1 MAGPLEGLLVVDA
14 TWGLP
19 GSIAGMV
26 LSDYGARVVKLERP
40 RVTRPTAA
48 VLRSVVERGKWSL
61 SLDPMDEANA
71 ATVDAL
77 LDRADVLLDA
87 GAGAPVGQMADAR
100 VGERFPHLVHCHI
113 SAYGHDGEL
122 HDRPGFD
129 ALVAARLGLMVEQA
143 GHREGPIFLGH
154 PSIDYVTG
162 FLAVIGVLSALHA
175 RVQTGRGQFVDTSL
189 FDGALSVSSMNWWFN
204 EHDKS
209 YLAKGDE
216 EGFGRNRLITDLFEC
231 GDGEYL
237 MVHTGGEGGFKRMMD
252 LLGFG
257 EIVRDV
263 GGVEMSTP
271 LNDEEYHAARH
282 LAPETFRT
290 RPRDEWIKVFHAAD
304 LAALPVL
311 RPEEV
316 FADDQVVHAGVV
328 VDVDDPVVGPLRQ
341 IGPVVRFGD
350 SPPPPTLPAP
360 VVGADDDRLSELMAL
375 SVRTSPAQTRSLG
388 SPLEGLR
395 ILDLSAFFATAF
407 GARLLSDL
415 GADVIKIEPLVG
427 DQMRPLADLFECAQ
441 RGKRNLAIDLRTA
454 EGVDVV
460 RKLIATADVIMHNLR
475 PGKAEKLGVGYEQCA
490 AINPSLIYC
499 YLPGFGSTGPKANLK
514 SFAPLVSGFTGML
527 YVGAGDGNP
536 PVRRV
541 VGNEDLYN
549 GYLGAMSVLMGV
561 AHRDRTG
568 RSQYIESPHLHSSL
582 MLRTEQ
588 CTDAEDRLAPA
599 LHLDADQ
606 TGWGPLYRL
615 YRTSDGWIVIT
626 CVGQRAFERLVCAL
640 ERPGLAADPRFT
652 DEITRSANADALAV
666 ELAGH
671 FAESTSE
678 EAFAALDGA
687 RVPCEIP
694 LEVPYM
700 EDFLW
705 DQWAEETGRVFAHD
719 HPEHGYIREVGNCL
733 RLSATPALTKGTSAR
748 LGQHT
753 RELLDELGYTP
764 TDIDHLL
771 VEVCTEPTSTPT
783 QRKEKSRA
791 EAV

>member
-1 MAGPLEGLLVVDA
+1 MA
-14 TWGLP
+14 
-19 GSIAGMV
+19 
-26 LSDYGARVVKLERP
+26 ER
-40 RVTRPTAA
+40 
-48 VLRSVVERGKWSL
+48 RSV
-61 SLDPMDEANA
+61 
-71 ATVDAL
+71 
-77 LDRADVLLDA
+77 
-87 GAGAPVGQMADAR
+87 Q
-100 VGERFPHLVHCHI
+100 RFPHLVHCHI

-122 HDRPGFD
+122 RDRPGFD
-129 ALVAARLGLMVEQA
+129 ALVAARMGLMVEQA

-216 EGFGRNRLITDLFEC
+216 EGFGRNRLITDLFQC

-237 MVHTGGEGGFKRMMD
+237 MVHTGGEGGFKRTMD
-252 LLGFG
+252 LLGFSD
-257 EIVRDV
+257 IVRDV

-290 RPRDEWIKVFHAAD
+290 RSRDEWIKLFHAAD

-316 FADDQVVHAGVV
+316 FADDQVVHADIV

-341 IGPVVRFGD
+341 IGPVVRFRD
-350 SPPPPTLPAP
+350 SPAPATAPAP
-360 VVGADDDRLSELMAL
+360 IVGADDDRLGDLLASP
-375 SVRTSPAQTRSLG
+375 VRTASAPTRSLG

-441 RGKRNLAIDLRTA
+441 RGKRNLAIDLRTT

-460 RKLIATADVIMHNLR
+460 RKLHRDRRRDHAQPATRQGREARHRLRAVRGDQPVADLLL
-475 PGKAEKLGVGYEQCA
+475 P
-490 AINPSLIYC
+490 
-499 YLPGFGSTGPKANLK
+499 PGFGSTGPKANLK

-568 RSQYIESPHLHSSL
+568 HSQYIESPHLHSSL

-588 CTDAEDRLAPA
+588 CTDAEGRARAGAAPRHRPNRLGSAV
-599 LHLDADQ
+599 
-606 TGWGPLYRL
+606 RL
-615 YRTSDGWIVIT
+615 YRTS
-626 CVGQRAFERLVCAL
+626 RRLDRHHL
-640 ERPGLAADPRFT
+640 RR
-652 DEITRSANADALAV
+652 
-666 ELAGH
+666 
-671 FAESTSE
+671 STSVRTSGRRPRAPGSHRRPPIRRRDHAGGPRRRPRPE
-678 EAFAALDGA
+678 LIARFSELSSDEAFAALDRA
-687 RVPCEIP
+687 QVPCEIP

-700 EDFLW
+700 DDFLW
-705 DQWAEETGRVFAHD
+705 DQWAEDSGRVFAHD
-719 HPEHGYIREVGNCL
+719 HPEHGYVREVGNCL
-733 RLSATPALTKGTSAR
+733 RLSATPALNKGPSAR

-753 RELLDELGYTP
+753 REVLDELGYSP
-764 TDIDHLL
+764 ADIDRLL
-771 VEVCTEPTSTPT
+771 GVVCKEPS
-783 QRKEKSRA
+783 
-791 EAV
+791 

>member
-1 MAGPLEGLLVVDA
+1 MAGPLEGLLVIDT
-14 TWGLP
+14 TWGMP

-26 LSDYGARVVKLERP
+26 LSDYGAKVVKLERP
-40 RVTRPTAA
+40 HTTAPSNA
-48 VLRSVVERGKWSL
+48 VLRSVFERGKWSIT
-61 SLDPMDEANA
+61 LDPLDEANA
-71 ATVDAL
+71 TTLDAL

-87 GAGAPVGQMADAR
+87 GPGAPVGPMAVAR
-100 VGERFPHLVHCHI
+100 IGERFPHLVHCHI
-113 SAYGHDGEL
+113 SAYGLDGEL
-122 HDRPGFD
+122 RERPGFD
-129 ALVAARLGLMVEQA
+129 ALVAARMGLMVEQA
-143 GHREGPIFLGH
+143 GHRDGPIFLGH
-154 PSIDYVTG
+154 ASIDYVTG

-175 RVQTGRGQFVDTSL
+175 RVHTGRGQLVDTSL

-209 YLAKGDE
+209 YLAQSGDE
-216 EGFGRNRLITDLFEC
+216 VGFGRNRLITDLFQC

-237 MVHTGGEGGFKRMMD
+237 MVHTGGEGGFKRTMD
-252 LLGFG
+252 LLGFSD
-257 EIVRDV
+257 IIRDV

-271 LNDEEYHAARH
+271 LNDEEYHAARY
-282 LAPETFRT
+282 LAPEVFRT
-290 RPRDEWIKVFHAAD
+290 RSRDEWIKLFHAAD

-311 RPEEV
+311 RPEEI
-316 FADDQVVHAGVV
+316 FGDDQVVHAGVV
-328 VDVDDPVVGPLRQ
+328 VDVDDPVVGRLRQ
-341 IGPVVRFGD
+341 IGPVVRFRD
-350 SPPPPTLPAP
+350 SPPGATLPAP
-360 VVGADDDRLSELMAL
+360 IIGADNDRIGDLLVGDGQPTLAPT
-375 SVRTSPAQTRSLG
+375 RTIG

-454 EGVDVV
+454 EGVEVV
-460 RKLIATADVIMHNLR
+460 HKLIATADVIMHNLR
-475 PGKAEKLGVGYEQCA
+475 PGKAEKLGIGYEQCA
-490 AINPSLIYC
+490 ALNPSLIYC

-588 CTDAEDRLAPA
+588 CTDTDGKLVPA
-599 LHLDADQ
+599 VNLDAEQ

-626 CVGQRAFERLVCAL
+626 CVGQRAFERLMGAL
-640 ERPGLAADPRFT
+640 GRPGSHR
-652 DEITRSANADALAV
+652 RSPIHRR
-666 ELAGH
+666 ERKGG
-671 FAESTSE
+671 STPTPSPTSSERWLRRTSSE
-678 EAFAALDGA
+678 EAFADLDGA
-687 RVPCEIP
+687 QVPCEIP
-694 LEVPYM
+694 LEVPFM
-700 EDFLW
+700 ENFLW
-705 DQWAEETGRVFAHD
+705 DLWAEETGRVFAHD
-719 HPEHGYIREVGNCL
+719 HPEHGYVREVGNCL
-733 RLSATPALTKGTSAR
+733 RLSATPALNKGTSAR
-748 LGQHT
+748 LGQHS
-753 RELLDELGYTP
+753 RELLDELGYSTSRRRSTARRGVQGTVMT
-764 TDIDHLL
+764 TDKI
-771 VEVCTEPTSTPT
+771 EG
-783 QRKEKSRA
+783 
-791 EAV
+791 AVPC

>member
-1 MAGPLEGLLVVDA
+1 MAGPLEGLVVIDA
-14 TWGLP
+14 SWGLP

-26 LSDYGARVVKLERP
+26 LADYGARVVKLERP
-40 RVTRPTAA
+40 HVAPAGAA
-48 VLRSVVERGKWSL
+48 VLRSVVERGKWSVT
-61 SLDPMDEANA
+61 LDPADDANA
-71 ATVDAL
+71 ETLDAL

-87 GAGAPVGQMADAR
+87 GPGAPVGRMAAD
-100 VGERFPHLVHCHI
+100 VVEERFGHLVHCHI
-113 SAYGHDGEL
+113 SAYGLDGEWR
-122 HDRPGFD
+122 DRPGFD
-129 ALVAARLGLMVEQA
+129 ALVAARMGLMVEQA

-154 PSIDYVTG
+154 PSLDYVTG
-162 FLAVIGVLSALHA
+162 FLAAIGVLSALHA

-189 FDGALSVSSMNWWFN
+189 LDGALSVSSMNWWFN
-204 EHDKS
+204 EHNKS
-209 YLAKGDE
+209 YLAKSGDE
-216 EGFGRNRLITDLFEC
+216 VGFGRNRLITDLFQC

-257 EIVRDV
+257 DIIRDV

-271 LNDEEYHAARH
+271 LDDTEYHAARH
-282 LAPETFRT
+282 LVPETFRT
-290 RPRDEWIKVFHAAD
+290 RPRDEWITMFHAAD

-316 FADDQVVHAGVV
+316 FADDQVVHAGIV

-341 IGPVVRFGD
+341 IGPVVRFRD
-350 SPPPPTLPAP
+350 SPPPPTAAAP
-360 VVGADDDRLSELMAL
+360 TVGAHDDRMGELL
-375 SVRTSPAQTRSLG
+375 TGPVRTVSAPTRSLG

-395 ILDLSAFFATAF
+395 VLDLSAFFATAF

-441 RGKRNLAIDLRTA
+441 RGKRNLAVDLRSA
-454 EGVDVV
+454 EGVEVV
-460 RKLIATADVIMHNLR
+460 RKLIGTADVLMHNLR
-475 PGKAEKLGVGYEQCA
+475 PGKAEKLGLGYEQCA

-499 YLPGFGSTGPKANLK
+499 YLPGFGSSGPKANLK

-549 GYLGAMSVLMGV
+549 GYLGALSVLMGV

-568 RSQYIESPHLHSSL
+568 QSQYIESPHLHSSL

-588 CTDAEDRLAPA
+588 CTDDAGRLAPS

-615 YRTSDGWIVIT
+615 HRTADGWIVIT
-626 CVGQRAFERLVCAL
+626 CVGQRAFERLADAL
-640 ERPGLAADPRFT
+640 ERPDLIADPRFT
-652 DEITRSANADALAV
+652 DELQRTANAEELTV
-666 ELAGH
+666 ELAGR
-671 FAESTSE
+671 FAELTSE
-678 EAFAALDGA
+678 AAFTALDAA

-694 LEVPYM
+694 LGVPYM

-705 DQWAEETGRVFAHD
+705 DQWAEETGRVFSHD

-733 RLSATPALTKGTSAR
+733 RLSDTPALNKGPSAR
-748 LGQHT
+748 LGEHT
-753 RELLDELGYTP
+753 RELLD
-764 TDIDHLL
+764 
-771 VEVCTEPTSTPT
+771 
-783 QRKEKSRA
+783 
-791 EAV
+791 

>member
-14 TWGLP
+14 SWGMP

-26 LSDYGARVVKLERP
+26 LADYGARVVKLERP
-40 RVTRPTAA
+40 HVTPPTAA

-61 SLDPMDEANA
+61 TLDPTDEANA

-77 LDRADVLLDA
+77 LDRADVLLGA
-87 GAGAPVGQMADAR
+87 GAGAPAGRMAQAK
-100 VGERFPHLVHCHI
+100 VGERFPHLVQCHI

-129 ALVAARLGLMVEQA
+129 ALVAARMGLMVEQA
-143 GHREGPIFLGH
+143 GHREGPIFVGH
-154 PSIDYVTG
+154 PAIDYVTG

-175 RVQTGRGQFVDTSL
+175 WVQTGRGQFVDTSL

-216 EGFGRNRLITDLFEC
+216 EGFGRNRLITDLFQC

-237 MVHTGGEGGFKRMMD
+237 MVHTGGEGGFKRTMD
-252 LLGFG
+252 LLGFSD
-257 EIVRDV
+257 IVRDV

-282 LAPETFRT
+282 LVPETFRT
-290 RPRDEWIKVFHAAD
+290 RTRDEWIKLFHAAD

-316 FADDQVVHAGVV
+316 FADDQVLHAGIV

-341 IGPVVRFGD
+341 IGPVVRFRS
-350 SPPPPTLPAP
+350 SPPPPTAPAP
-360 VVGADDDRLSELMAL
+360 IVGADDDRLGDLLASPL
-375 SVRTSPAQTRSLG
+375 RTASAPARSLG
-388 SPLEGLR
+388 SPLEGVR
-395 ILDLSAFFATAF
+395 VLDLSAFFATAF

-441 RGKRNLAIDLRTA
+441 RGKRNLAIDLRTP

-460 RKLIATADVIMHNLR
+460 HKLIATADVIMHNLR
-475 PGKAEKLGVGYEQCA
+475 PGKAEKLGIGYEQCA

-499 YLPGFGSTGPKANLK
+499 YLPGFGSSGPKANLK

-549 GYLGAMSVLMGV
+549 GYLGAMSVLMGL

-568 RSQYIESPHLHSSL
+568 QSQYIESPHLHSSL

-588 CTDAEDRLAPA
+588 CTDAEGGLMPA
-599 LHLDADQ
+599 LHLDAEQ

-615 YRTSDGWIVIT
+615 YRTADGWIAIA
-626 CVGQRAFERLVCAL
+626 CVGQRAFARLAHAL
-640 ERPGLAADPRFT
+640 RRPDLVADPRFA
-652 DEITRSANADALAV
+652 DEISRAANAEALAA
-666 ELAGH
+666 ELSGR
-671 FAESTSE
+671 FAEATSE
-678 EAFAALDGA
+678 EAFVALDGA

-694 LEVPYM
+694 LEVPFM

-705 DQWAEETGRVFAHD
+705 DQWAEDTGRVFVHE
-719 HPEHGYIREVGNCL
+719 HPEHGYIREVGNCV
-733 RLSATPALTKGTSAR
+733 RLSATPALNKGPSAR

-753 RELLDELGYTP
+753 RELLDELGCTSA
-764 TDIDHLL
+764 DIDDLL
-771 VEVCTEPTSTPT
+771 VEVCTEPS
-783 QRKEKSRA
+783 
-791 EAV
+791 

>member
-1 MAGPLEGLLVVDA
+1 MPGPLDGLLVVDT

-26 LSDYGARVVKLERP
+26 LADYGARVVKLERP
-40 RVTRPTAA
+40 HATPASAT

-61 SLDPMDEANA
+61 TLDPTDDANT
-71 ATVDAL
+71 ATLDAL

-87 GAGAPVGQMADAR
+87 GPGVPVGRMAPDTVSA
-100 VGERFPHLVHCHI
+100 RFPHLVYCHI
-113 SAYGHDGEL
+113 GAYGDHGDLG
-122 HDRPGFD
+122 DRPGYD
-129 ALVAARLGLMVEQA
+129 SLVAARMGLMVEQA
-143 GHREGPIFLGH
+143 GHRAGPIFLGH
-154 PSIDYVTG
+154 PSVDYVTG

-175 RVQTGRGQFVDTSL
+175 RVHTGRGQFVDTSM

-209 YLAKGDE
+209 YLAKSGDE
-216 EGFGRNRLITDLFEC
+216 EGFGRNRLITDLFQC

-237 MVHTGGEGGFKRMMD
+237 MVHTGGQGGFKRMMD

-257 EIVRDV
+257 DIVRDV

-271 LNDEEYHAARH
+271 LNDEEYRAARH
-282 LAPETFRT
+282 LVPETFRS
-290 RPRDEWIKVFHAAD
+290 RSRDEWIKLFHAAD

-316 FADDQVVHAGVV
+316 FTDDQVVHADIV

-341 IGPVVRFGD
+341 IGPVVRFRE
-350 SPPPPTLPAP
+350 SPAP
-360 VVGADDDRLSELMAL
+360 ATTPAPIVGAHDDRLGDLLGWPARTASE
-375 SVRTSPAQTRSLG
+375 PTRSLG

-441 RGKRNLAIDLRTA
+441 RGKRNLAIDLRTT

-460 RKLIATADVIMHNLR
+460 RKLVATADVIMHNLR
-475 PGKAEKLGVGYEQCA
+475 PGKAEKLGLGYEQCA

-499 YLPGFGSTGPKANLK
+499 YLPGFGSSGPKANLK

-568 RSQYIESPHLHSSL
+568 HSQYIESPHLHSSL

-588 CTDAEDRLAPA
+588 CADAEGRLVPA
-599 LHLDADQ
+599 LHLDAEQ

-615 YRTSDGWIVIT
+615 YRTADGWIVIA
-626 CVGQRAFERLVCAL
+626 CVGQRAFTRLAHAL
-640 ERPGLAADPRFT
+640 QRPGLATDPRFR
-652 DEITRSANADALAV
+652 DDVERSSNAEALAA
-666 ELAGH
+666 ELAGR
-671 FAESTSE
+671 FAELSSAD
-678 EAFAALDGA
+678 AFAALDGA
-687 RVPCEIP
+687 QVPCEIP

-705 DQWAEETGRVFAHD
+705 DPWAEETGRVFAHD
-719 HPEHGYIREVGNCL
+719 HPEHGYVREVGNCV
-733 RLSATPALTKGTSAR
+733 RLSATPALNKGVSPR

-753 RELLDELGYTP
+753 RELLGELGYTP
-764 TDIDHLL
+764 ADIERLL
-771 VEVCTEPTSTPT
+771 VEVC
-783 QRKEKSRA
+783 KEQS
-791 EAV
+791 

>member
-1 MAGPLEGLLVVDA
+1 M
-14 TWGLP
+14 
-19 GSIAGMV
+19 
-26 LSDYGARVVKLERP
+26 
-40 RVTRPTAA
+40 
-48 VLRSVVERGKWSL
+48 
-61 SLDPMDEANA
+61 
-71 ATVDAL
+71 
-77 LDRADVLLDA
+77 
-87 GAGAPVGQMADAR
+87 
-100 VGERFPHLVHCHI
+100 
-113 SAYGHDGEL
+113 
-122 HDRPGFD
+122 
-129 ALVAARLGLMVEQA
+129 VAARMGLMVEQA

-189 FDGALSVSSMNWWFN
+189 FDGALSLSSMNWWFN

-216 EGFGRNRLITDLFEC
+216 EGFGRNRLITDLFQC

-252 LLGFG
+252 LLGFSD
-257 EIVRDV
+257 IVRDV

-271 LNDEEYHAARH
+271 LDDEEYHAARH
-282 LAPETFRT
+282 LVPETFRT
-290 RPRDEWIKVFHAAD
+290 RSRDEWIKLFHAAD

-316 FADDQVVHAGVV
+316 FADDQVVHADIV

-341 IGPVVRFGD
+341 IGPVVRFRA
-350 SPPPPTLPAP
+350 SPPPPTTPAP
-360 VVGADDDRLSELMAL
+360 VVGADDDRLGGLLAGPL
-375 SVRTSPAQTRSLG
+375 RTSSAPTRSLG

-460 RKLIATADVIMHNLR
+460 HKLIATADVIMHNLR
-475 PGKAEKLGVGYEQCA
+475 PGKAERLGIGYERCA

-549 GYLGAMSVLMGV
+549 GYLGAHVGADGGGPS
-561 AHRDRTG
+561 RPDRPAANT
-568 RSQYIESPHLHSSL
+568 SKAP
-582 MLRTEQ
+582 T
-588 CTDAEDRLAPA
+588 CT
-599 LHLDADQ
+599 
-606 TGWGPLYRL
+606 
-615 YRTSDGWIVIT
+615 
-626 CVGQRAFERLVCAL
+626 RA
-640 ERPGLAADPRFT
+640 
-652 DEITRSANADALAV
+652 
-666 ELAGH
+666 
-671 FAESTSE
+671 
-678 EAFAALDGA
+678 
-687 RVPCEIP
+687 
-694 LEVPYM
+694 
-700 EDFLW
+700 
-705 DQWAEETGRVFAHD
+705 
-719 HPEHGYIREVGNCL
+719 
-733 RLSATPALTKGTSAR
+733 
-748 LGQHT
+748 
-753 RELLDELGYTP
+753 
-764 TDIDHLL
+764 
-771 VEVCTEPTSTPT
+771 
-783 QRKEKSRA
+783 
-791 EAV
+791 